1 MQTKIHLNI
10 IHYTYKPNTFYVHNT
25 IGLALFF
32 ILNGTIFILNAYIS

>member
-10 IHYTYKPNTFYVHNT
+10 IHCTYKSNTLYVHNT

-32 ILNGTIFILNAYIS
+32 ILNGIIFILNAYIS